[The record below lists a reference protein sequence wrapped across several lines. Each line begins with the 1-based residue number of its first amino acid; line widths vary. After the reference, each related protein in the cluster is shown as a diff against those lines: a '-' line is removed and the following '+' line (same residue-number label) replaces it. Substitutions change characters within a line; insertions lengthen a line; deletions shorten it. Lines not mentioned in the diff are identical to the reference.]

1 FHQFHPVTEAR
12 IAAWTIWVS
21 RVHLLSNSRRW
32 DWIPRGGQAAERQ
45 GLERCLDRESDKP
58 GSRLME
64 KEKTESVGNCHELA
78 VYHVVQ
84 QCEQWCNGKGAV
96 SGELE

>member
-1 FHQFHPVTEAR
+1 HQFHPVTEAR

-21 RVHLLSNSRRW
+21 RVHLLSNSQRW

-45 GLERCLDRESDKP
+45 GLGRCLDRESVGQARVGRRK
-58 GSRLME
+58 
-64 KEKTESVGNCHELA
+64 KTESVGNCHGLA
-78 VYHVVQ
+78 VYNVVQ
-84 QCEQWCNGKGAV
+84 QWCNRKGAV